1 MAVDRVTAF
10 LDELQELSLL
20 TPAQLDEL
28 RRSPPSNLQN
38 LAKQLVLRG
47 WLTRFQAKHL
57 LQGHSKQLVV
67 GPYRLL
73 DAVGQGGM
81 GQGFKAHHTLMNR
94 VVALKIIRKEKLA
107 KPQTVAR
114 FQREVQLAAQLA
126 HANIVTAYD
135 AGREGETH
143 YFAMEYVDG
152 TDLLHLVVASG
163 QL

>member
-1 MAVDRVTAF
+1 PGRRANVMAVDRVTAF

-73 DAVGQGGM
+73 DAVGPM
-81 GQGFKAHHTLMNR
+81 ACSTR
-94 VVALKIIRKEKLA
+94 W
-107 KPQTVAR
+107 AR
-114 FQREVQLAAQLA
+114 
-126 HANIVTAYD
+126 
-135 AGREGETH
+135 AGWGRSSRPT
-143 YFAMEYVDG
+143 
-152 TDLLHLVVASG
+152 TRS
-163 QL
+163 